1 MLANKTAAK
10 IRGFR
15 LLLHIAI
22 LWYNYL
28 MKKEALNH
36 PFAPIYDKDSR
47 ILILGTFPSVKSR
60 ANEFYYGH
68 PQNRFWQLLAVV
80 FRADIPQ
87 NIEEKKAFLLEHN
100 IALWDVLASCEIVG
114 SADSSISAPVV
125 NDLTSILKNG
135 KIEAIYTN
143 GKKAKE
149 LYDKYIYPKIKIKAQ
164 ALASTSPANRR
175 FSMAELITEWEKIK

>member
-1 MLANKTAAK
+1 
-10 IRGFR
+10 
-15 LLLHIAI
+15 
-22 LWYNYL
+22 

-100 IALWDVLASCEIVG
+100 
-114 SADSSISAPVV
+114 
-125 NDLTSILKNG
+125 
-135 KIEAIYTN
+135 
-143 GKKAKE
+143 
-149 LYDKYIYPKIKIKAQ
+149 
-164 ALASTSPANRR
+164 
-175 FSMAELITEWEKIK
+175 